1 MSKKL
6 IIELTRLSEGHMR
19 TTVRELKVVIEDYCL
34 KNAICGC
41 VKVMEEK

>member
-1 MSKKL
+1 MNKNL

-19 TTVRELKVVIEDYCL
+19 TTVRDLKVVIEDYCL

-41 VKVMEEK
+41 VNITEEK

>member
-1 MSKKL
+1 MNKKL
-6 IIELTRLSEGHMR
+6 IIDLTRLSEGYMR

-41 VKVMEEK
+41 VNIMEEK

>member
-19 TTVRELKVVIEDYCL
+19 TTVRELKVVIEDYCW
-34 KNAICGC
+34 KKAMCECIS
-41 VKVMEEK
+41 VTEEK